1 MNPKNK
7 DGTPAAG
14 PKAILLVDD
23 DSSVREMVGRVLLGE
38 GYRVLFAANGPD
50 ALAIAATVAIDL
62 VLLDLNMPGPSGW
75 DTFERL
81 TSRDPLIAV
90 IVVTARSQQL
100 FTAVNAGVGA
110 LLEKP
115 LNIPNLL
122 KTIRELLA
130 ESPEARLARLA
141 GKQVDF
147 HYLPSRHRE
156 PSK

>member
-1 MNPKNK
+1 VNEREQF
-7 DGTPAAG
+7 GS
-14 PKAILLVDD
+14 KAILLVDD
-23 DSSVREMVGRVLLGE
+23 DPSVREMVGRVLLGE

-50 ALAIAATVAIDL
+50 ALAIAAAVDIDL

-81 TSRDPLIAV
+81 TSRNPLTAV
-90 IVVTARSQQL
+90 IVITARSQQL

-115 LNIPNLL
+115 LNITKLL
-122 KTIRELLA
+122 ETIRELLA

-141 GKQVDF
+141 GKQADF
-147 HYLPSRHRE
+147 RYLPSHRRE
-156 PSK
+156 HSK